1 MVKLDRLLAATDLSA
16 PSRHAVDRGF
26 RVAAITGAS
35 YSVMHAIELDAI
47 DALWEWIGEGSAEV
61 KHQLE
66 RQARESIS
74 QLLNDAAHNQG
85 VTANAVV
92 VSGSAVSAIANN
104 ADAMDADLL
113 ILGVRGED
121 YLRHLILGSTASRLL
136 RKTIRHPVLVVKQP
150 PYASY
155 RRLLIPV
162 DFSAVS
168 AKSIKLGRLLAP
180 AADIVL
186 LHAFEVPFEGKLSY
200 AGVDDDVIGR
210 YRVAA
215 RDDAMQRMRHLAETA
230 GLEVG
235 DYTPVVVHGDA
246 SQQAI
251 IQEQELDC
259 DLIVM
264 GKHGKNVTE
273 ELLLGSV
280 TQRVLEESQCDV
292 LVAVDN

>member
-1 MVKLDRLLAATDLSA
+1 MIKLDQLLAATDLSA

-26 RVAAITGAS
+26 RIAATTGAS
-35 YSVMHAIELDAI
+35 YSVMHAIELDAV
-47 DALWEWIGEGSAEV
+47 DVMREWIGEGSFEV
-61 KHQLE
+61 KRQLE
-66 RQARESIS
+66 NQAQESIS
-74 QLLNDAAHNQG
+74 DLLNDVAHNQG
-85 VTANAVV
+85 VCANAVI
-92 VSGSAVSAIANN
+92 VSGSPVSAIANS
-104 ADAMDADLL
+104 ADAMNADLL
-113 ILGVRGED
+113 ILGMRGED

-155 RRLLIPV
+155 RRLLIPI
-162 DFSAVS
+162 DFSPVS
-168 AKSIKLGRLLAP
+168 VKSIKLGRLLAP

-200 AGVDDDVIGR
+200 AGVEDDVIGR

-215 RDDAMQRMRHLAETA
+215 RNDAMQRMRHLADTA
-230 GLEVG
+230 GLDLG
-235 DYTPVVVHGDA
+235 GYTPIVVRGDA

-280 TQRVLEESQCDV
+280 TQRVLEQCQSDV
-292 LVAVDN
+292 LVTVDC

>member
-1 MVKLDRLLAATDLSA
+1 MIKLDRLLAATDLSA

-26 RVAAITGAS
+26 RIAATTGAS

-47 DALWEWIGEGSAEV
+47 DALREWIGDGSVEV

-66 RQARESIS
+66 NQARQSIS
-74 QLLNDAAHNQG
+74 LLLNDAAHNQG

-92 VSGSAVSAIANN
+92 VSGSAVSAIAKN
-104 ADAMDADLL
+104 ADAMDANLL

-162 DFSAVS
+162 DFSPVS

-200 AGVDDDVIGR
+200 AGVDDEVIGR

-235 DYTPVVVHGDA
+235 DYTPLVVHGDA

-292 LVAVDN
+292 LVAVDS

>member
-1 MVKLDRLLAATDLSA
+1 MIKLNQLLAATDLSA

-26 RVAAITGAS
+26 RIAATTGAS

-47 DALWEWIGEGSAEV
+47 DALQEWIGEGSVNV
-61 KHQLE
+61 KRQLE
-66 RQARESIS
+66 NQAQESIS
-74 QLLNDAAHNQG
+74 HLLHDATHNLG
-85 VTANAVV
+85 VTANAVI
-92 VSGSAVSAIANN
+92 VSGSPVSAIANN
-104 ADAMDADLL
+104 ADTMDADLL
-113 ILGVRGED
+113 ILGMRGED

-136 RKTIRHPVLVVKQP
+136 RKTIRHPILVVKQP

-155 RRLLIPV
+155 RRLLISI
-162 DFSAVS
+162 DFSPVS
-168 AKSIKLGRLLAP
+168 VKSIKLGRLIAP
-180 AADIVL
+180 AADIIL

-200 AGVDDDVIGR
+200 AGVNDEVIGR

-215 RDDAMQRMRHLAETA
+215 RNDAMQRMRQVADLA

-235 DYTPVVVHGDA
+235 GYTPVVVRGDA

-264 GKHGKNVTE
+264 GKHGQNVTE

-280 TQRVLEESQCDV
+280 TQRVLEQSQCDV
-292 LVAVDN
+292 LVAVDY

>member
-1 MVKLDRLLAATDLSA
+1 MIKLDRLLAATDLSA

-26 RVAAITGAS
+26 RIAATTGAS
-35 YSVMHAIELDAI
+35 FSVMHAIELDAI
-47 DALWEWIGEGSAEV
+47 DALREWIGDGSVEV
-61 KHQLE
+61 KRQLE
-66 RQARESIS
+66 NQARESIT

-85 VTANAVV
+85 VTASAVI
-92 VSGSAVSAIANN
+92 VSGAAVSAIANN
-104 ADAMDADLL
+104 ADATDADLL

-136 RKTIRHPVLVVKQP
+136 RKTIRHHVLVVKQP

-162 DFSAVS
+162 DFSPVS

-215 RDDAMQRMRHLAETA
+215 RNDAMQRVRHLAETA
-230 GLEVG
+230 GLDVG

-246 SQQAI
+246 SQQAV

-292 LVAVDN
+292 LVAVDR